1 MHDDDGIRIWC
12 GGVTKINKVENKDGG
27 SCGSS
32 GDVII
37 GEVGGNGNGDNHV
50 QAAVAAMLALV

>member
-1 MHDDDGIRIWC
+1 
-12 GGVTKINKVENKDGG
+12 VENKDGG